1 MLDSY
6 SEIFKIIIVGAVQR
20 WLLAQPDRAPV
31 SQKYQEVVSISSN
44 TRTPKGL
51 DRTQKEANEQSVQNI
66 LSTIES
72 MINPFNHDSEEL
84 VSLSSGL
91 VASSDVQSDMLEAE
105 VRREE
110 AAVR

>member
-1 MLDSY
+1 M
-6 SEIFKIIIVGAVQR
+6 
-20 WLLAQPDRAPV
+20 V
-31 SQKYQEVVSISSN
+31 SVSSN

-84 VSLSSGL
+84 GSLISGL
-91 VASSDVQSDMLEAE
+91 VASKDVKSDMLEAE
-105 VRREE
+105 VKGEE

>member
-1 MLDSY
+1 MPDSY
-6 SEIFKIIIVGAVQR
+6 SKIFKIIIIGAVQW
-20 WLLAQPDRAPV
+20 WLLAQPDRAAV
-31 SQKYQEVVSISSN
+31 SLKCQEMVSIRSN

-72 MINPFNHDSEEL
+72 MIKPFNHNSEEL

-91 VASSDVQSDMLEAE
+91 VASSDVQTDML
-105 VRREE
+105 RGKRQL
-110 AAVR
+110 